1 MLIFKVNYFWKYFIF
16 AIKDDQDLDKDM
28 SEFTA
33 HIFVEEKGFCFFFL
47 LCFYLFVC
55 LFGFLGFFSWA
66 DKWTVD
72 L

>member
-33 HIFVEEKGFCFFFL
+33 HIFVEEKGFFFFL

>member
-33 HIFVEEKGFCFFFL
+33 HIFVEEKGFFFFSVV
-47 LCFYLFVC
+47 FLFVC
-55 LFGFLGFFSWA
+55 LFVWLFGLFFLSR
-66 DKWTVD
+66 
-72 L
+72 

>member
-33 HIFVEEKGFCFFFL
+33 HIFVEEKGFFFF
-47 LCFYLFVC
+47 CCVFICLFVC
-55 LFGFLGFFSWA
+55 LAFWAFFPEQIN
-66 DKWTVD
+66 
-72 L
+72 